1 MKKVYQSPAI
11 MLEEADCQTMIAA
24 SDGLLENG
32 FNTNTAESLDNSIT
46 NGNLSRQGKSLWDNE
61 DDF

>member
-1 MKKVYQSPAI
+1 